1 MSTNIYTRQKYRKV
15 WEDHHGPIPKDS
27 NGVSYEIHH
36 IDGDPSNNS
45 IENLACVSIEEHYNI
60 HYEQKDYGAA
70 FLIAGRMNRTPDE
83 ISEIASKAGKASAEK
98 MLKNGTHNFQT
109 IDRSKTIYFYS
120 TEEGKQ
126 VRRQLN
132 KEMYENNTNKFFDPE
147 ACRERTKKRIEDGT
161 HNLVGSVTCR
171 NKSGEVVQVPKDTY
185 YSQEGSK
192 SDWEFAAVSSTEG
205 KQRKK

>member
-109 IDRSKTIYFYS
+109 IDRSKTIYFYFVCTHVFHPS
-120 TEEGKQ
+120 PW
-126 VRRQLN
+126 VRVLI
-132 KEMYENNTNKFFDPE
+132 
-147 ACRERTKKRIEDGT
+147 RIT
-161 HNLVGSVTCR
+161 I
-171 NKSGEVVQVPKDTY
+171 
-185 YSQEGSK
+185 
-192 SDWEFAAVSSTEG
+192 VSAPSL
-205 KQRKK
+205 